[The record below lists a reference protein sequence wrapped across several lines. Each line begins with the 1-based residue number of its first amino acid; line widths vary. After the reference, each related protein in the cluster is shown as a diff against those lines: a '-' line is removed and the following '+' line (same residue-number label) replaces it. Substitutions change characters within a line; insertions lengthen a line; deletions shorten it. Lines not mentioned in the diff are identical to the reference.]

1 MKSPSQL
8 HKILIAIDDSTYS
21 EIAATYGFELAR
33 KLSADVALL
42 HVNEMPVRTS
52 FGIDPM
58 LNDTSLVMPEMMQI
72 QEETSKNLLARISEA
87 YGSESN
93 IFTFLKIG
101 NPRDEII
108 ATANEWDA
116 DMIILG
122 THGRTGLDHFISGSV
137 AESVVRKAKC
147 PVLIIP
153 NKEKKDE

>member
-1 MKSPSQL
+1 MKAPSQL
-8 HKILIAIDDSTYS
+8 HKILIAIDDSSYS
-21 EIAATYGFELAR
+21 EIAANYGFELAK
-33 KLSADVALL
+33 KLDAEVGLL
-42 HVNEMPVRTS
+42 HVSEVPVRTS

-58 LNDTSLVMPEMMQI
+58 LNDTTLVMPEMMQI
-72 QEETSKNLLARISEA
+72 QEEASKKLLARFADS
-87 YGSESN
+87 YGKEST
-93 IFTFLKIG
+93 IHPFLKLG

-108 ATANEWDA
+108 ATANEWNA

-153 NKEKKDE
+153 KKEKTIE